1 MIYLIVD
8 IRGVAIRIANAAV
21 FALLSLA
28 LQAQQ
33 QVDTPSPGTSPQGT
47 QRTTSKPATRAAKSI
62 KYRNTKYGF
71 TFSLP
76 TTWKGYSVRESTWN
90 DANNS
95 GPHGDE
101 VLGSGPSITLVNP
114 QSTPAKPYQDIFI
127 MVFTHAQWDSLQ
139 QGKFVVSA
147 APVGPGELGR
157 NRKYVFAEP
166 PRMINDNAYG
176 WEEVVKIMHSS
187 PLHAF

>member
-1 MIYLIVD
+1 M
-8 IRGVAIRIANAAV
+8 RIANLAV
-21 FALLSLA
+21 FAVLRFA
-28 LQAQQ
+28 LWAQQ
-33 QVDTPSPGTSPQGT
+33 KANTSSPETSPQGD
-47 QRTTSKPATRAAKSI
+47 QRTTSTPTTRATKSI

-76 TTWKGYSVRESTWN
+76 TTWKGYSAVEGSW
-90 DANNS
+90 DGHDNN

-101 VLGSGPSITLVNP
+101 VVERGPEITLVNP
-114 QSTPAKPYQDIFI
+114 HSTPTKPYQDIYI
-127 MVFTHAQWDSLQ
+127 MVFSHAQWDSLQ

-176 WEEVVKIMHSS
+176 WEEVVKIMHSH

>member
-1 MIYLIVD
+1 
-8 IRGVAIRIANAAV
+8 
-21 FALLSLA
+21 
-28 LQAQQ
+28 
-33 QVDTPSPGTSPQGT
+33 
-47 QRTTSKPATRAAKSI
+47 
-62 KYRNTKYGF
+62 
-71 TFSLP
+71 
-76 TTWKGYSVRESTWN
+76 
-90 DANNS
+90 
-95 GPHGDE
+95 
-101 VLGSGPSITLVNP
+101 VNP

-187 PLHAF
+187 PLHAFWSTNIRARLVAIELSAEDPRQIF